1 MHRNNSGTGNPTQK
15 LWGFVTRWLV
25 LALAVWVATHL
36 VGKERIWYDDWPSLV
51 VAALVL
57 GILNSLVKPILVA
70 LALPFV
76 VFTFGLFLL
85 FINAFLL
92 MLTAKVVP
100 GFHVAG
106 FWSAMGASLIISV
119 LSIMLGIP
127 PNFRRSN
134 RRPKTVETPGFGGR
148 RPPPGQGPII
158 DV

>member
-1 MHRNNSGTGNPTQK
+1 MHWINSGTDNPAQR
-15 LWGFVTRWLV
+15 LLGVVIRWVV
-25 LALAVWVATHL
+25 LALAVWVATH
-36 VGKERIWYDDWPSLV
+36 VVRGISADDWPSLL

-106 FWSAMGASLIISV
+106 FWPAMGASLIVSV
-119 LSIMLGIP
+119 LSMLLGIP
-127 PNFRRSN
+127 PNFRRAQ
-134 RRPKTVETPGFGGR
+134 RRTPTETPSFGSR

>member
-1 MHRNNSGTGNPTQK
+1 MNWTETDERTSRRVAGMLG
-15 LWGFVTRWLV
+15 RWLV
-25 LALAVWVATHL
+25 LALAVWAGTH
-36 VGKERIWYDDWPSLV
+36 VVRGVSADDWPSLL

-57 GILNSLVKPILVA
+57 GVLNSLVKPILVA

-92 MLTAKVVP
+92 MITTKVVP

-106 FWSAMGASLIISV
+106 FWPAMGASLLISV
-119 LSIMLGIP
+119 LSLLLGVP
-127 PNFRRSN
+127 ANFRRQ
-134 RRPKTVETPGFGGR
+134 RRRTVVVEPGRRSDG
-148 RPPPGQGPII
+148 RPPPPGKGPII